1 MENKTSKYLKYALG
15 EIVLVVI
22 GILIALQINN
32 WNEQKKIQNDSKEFM
47 GRLLVEI
54 KINIQQTENEIEQET
69 EQVNSTKKVLDMFH
83 QKQQDLN
90 ARAFDSLIAIILPA
104 NNIEFNSATFT
115 EGINTG
121 KIGAIESNELRT
133 ALYDF
138 VAILEET
145 RHQESL
151 DSQDNM
157 EVFSYY
163 MYKKFNFKNMDNE
176 FGAYKGQ
183 LGITKFNSFNSLAV
197 FEDMEFENIMDNR
210 YYSNNLQLVLYKKL
224 KFVLEKI
231 QGLLHNELEVL

>member
-1 MENKTSKYLKYALG
+1 MLKFFRKFRQKLLSENKISKYLLYAIG

-32 WNEQKKIQNDSKEFM
+32 WNEQKKIQNDSVEFM

-54 KINIQQTENEIEQET
+54 KINIQQTENEIQQEAD
-69 EQVNSTKKVLDMFH
+69 QVNSTKKVLDMFH

-90 ARAFDSLIAIILPA
+90 ARTFDSLIALILPA

-121 KIGAIESNELRT
+121 KIGAIKSNELRT

-151 DSQDNM
+151 DSQDNL

-183 LGITKFNSFNSLAV
+183 LGKTKFKSFNSLTV
-197 FEDMEFENIMDNR
+197 FDDMEFENIMDNR
-210 YYSNNLQLVLYKKL
+210 FYSNNLQLVLYKK
-224 KFVLEKI
+224 
-231 QGLLHNELEVL
+231 